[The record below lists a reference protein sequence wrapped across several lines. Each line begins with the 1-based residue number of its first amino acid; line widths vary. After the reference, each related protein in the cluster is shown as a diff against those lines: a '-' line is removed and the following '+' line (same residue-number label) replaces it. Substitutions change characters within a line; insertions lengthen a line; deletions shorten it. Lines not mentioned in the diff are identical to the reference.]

1 MSSEVYSRRGRFW
14 LPNAP
19 DHQVSGAMRFAPPLA
34 GTLVLDGELLS
45 TPQLEPAVHGVL
57 LEGQRVTALDCYPTG
72 TDSYYGEDGR
82 QQQQTVMA
90 QTFVLDAHLNQD
102 ARFDRAGVVLSYLD
116 DWTDMD
122 EGWQLGECDDMSG
135 SIAYH
140 GRVARTATLDHGRRI
155 TLKVGSSVEGTARHL
170 VAKQR
175 SSFVVDFGV
184 PVPLVEVADVAG
196 SLQNL
201 LTFAARRPSVIL
213 GLEVTSPS
221 ALDSRSGAPRSLT
234 VRSSQ
239 VDTDPAG
246 PPFLSR
252 WDFLFPAPASD
263 DGFSQLMRRWLAL
276 EERLGTALDLFLSL
290 RYAPPKHLESQV
302 MTLCQSAE
310 GYHRRT
316 WDEKVMSAEDKSNLK
331 AALTPACP
339 PAWEQRLRSWLDHV
353 DEPSFKERIERI
365 VGKAGPIG
373 ARVTARFSNYPGK
386 LRDYRHMYAHWLA
399 GKPMSEDDVA
409 RVSELHDAT
418 RILLEACL
426 MQDIGIDMDAAAR
439 DFEVK
444 RDFRR
449 LTQRP

>member
-1 MSSEVYSRRGRFW
+1 
-14 LPNAP
+14 
-19 DHQVSGAMRFAPPLA
+19 
-34 GTLVLDGELLS
+34 
-45 TPQLEPAVHGVL
+45 
-57 LEGQRVTALDCYPTG
+57 
-72 TDSYYGEDGR
+72 
-82 QQQQTVMA
+82 MA

-290 RYAPPKHLESQV
+290 RYAPPKHLEFTGHDVVPVGRRIPPPHLGREGHVGGGQEQLEGGLDTCMSPG
-302 MTLCQSAE
+302 MGATLA
-310 GYHRRT
+310 
-316 WDEKVMSAEDKSNLK
+316 
-331 AALTPACP
+331 
-339 PAWEQRLRSWLDHV
+339 
-353 DEPSFKERIERI
+353 
-365 VGKAGPIG
+365 
-373 ARVTARFSNYPGK
+373 K
-386 LRDYRHMYAHWLA
+386 LA
-399 GKPMSEDDVA
+399 
-409 RVSELHDAT
+409 
-418 RILLEACL
+418 
-426 MQDIGIDMDAAAR
+426 
-439 DFEVK
+439 
-444 RDFRR
+444 
-449 LTQRP
+449 